1 MSAMQCPYCN
11 TQLTETSEECSY
23 CNLSLRS
30 ANALLGPVPHL
41 TPGINDELSTLDK
54 RARSKVSKALTTI
67 SRCFPQVSM
76 HVVIRE
82 LDPDYSISTHLFW
95 LFNQGLFCPSEDKGG
110 KNHSIL
116 LGVDPIQG
124 RIGIIVG
131 YGLEPFLAQKSL
143 DYVLKKA
150 QPLLSNANYSGA
162 ILTIIDGVYDLMQKI
177 CEELKDILD
186 RSEIESSH
194 PNEY

>member
-1 MSAMQCPYCN
+1 
-11 TQLTETSEECSY
+11 
-23 CNLSLRS
+23 LRS

-41 TPGINDELSTLDK
+41 SPGINDKLAILDK

-67 SRCFPQVSM
+67 NRRFPQVSM

-82 LDPDYSISTHLFW
+82 FNPDYSISTHLFW

-116 LGVDPIQG
+116 LGLDTTQG
-124 RIGIIVG
+124 RVGIIVG
-131 YGLEPFLAQKSL
+131 YGLEPFLSRKSL
-143 DYVLKKA
+143 DEVLKKS
-150 QPLLSNANYSGA
+150 QPLLGNADYSGA

-177 CEELKDILD
+177 CEDLKDILD
-186 RSEIESSH
+186 RSEMECSH